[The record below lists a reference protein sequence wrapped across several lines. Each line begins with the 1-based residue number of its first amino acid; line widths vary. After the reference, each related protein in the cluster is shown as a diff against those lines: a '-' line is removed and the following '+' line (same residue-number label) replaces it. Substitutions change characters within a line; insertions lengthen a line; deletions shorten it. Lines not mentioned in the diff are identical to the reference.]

1 MDVIYTYVIVCIT
14 CQLYRYICILYA
26 WYIYIYTYQKKGI
39 DIAKRQ
45 IYIYIRVRKCKY
57 LNSSLYKFKQN
68 VSKYS
73 VYIHSLFYT
82 PILSPLNLSSVSI
95 CEYLWYIYLFMHY
108 PFHVGTK
115 MSFSCHTYTWLWR
128 WKVFKLPR
136 CHTPTWFCCLP
147 IFILKEVEKCR
158 PNQSPIFVPGISTV

>member
-1 MDVIYTYVIVCIT
+1 MLYIRMLLYVLHVNYIGIYAYYMHDI
-14 CQLYRYICILYA
+14 
-26 WYIYIYTYQKKGI
+26 YIYIHIKKRYRYS
-39 DIAKRQ
+39 KETN

-95 CEYLWYIYLFMHY
+95 CEYL
-108 PFHVGTK
+108 
-115 MSFSCHTYTWLWR
+115 
-128 WKVFKLPR
+128 
-136 CHTPTWFCCLP
+136 
-147 IFILKEVEKCR
+147 
-158 PNQSPIFVPGISTV
+158 